1 MGVVNL
7 REAQDHLED
16 LLARVD
22 AGEDVAIVR
31 EGKAT
36 VRLVLHPEPG
46 FDWQELKSF
55 TDSLSKSPEGA
66 AATVRKLRDDAR
78 Y

>member
-1 MGVVNL
+1 MSYL
-7 REAQDHLED
+7 KEARDQLEN

-22 AGEDVAIVR
+22 AGEDLAIVR
-31 EGKAT
+31 EGKAP
-36 VRLVLHPEPG
+36 VRLVLHPASS

-55 TDSLSKSPEGA
+55 TDSLPNSSDSA
-66 AATVRKLRDDAR
+66 AALVRKLRDDAR